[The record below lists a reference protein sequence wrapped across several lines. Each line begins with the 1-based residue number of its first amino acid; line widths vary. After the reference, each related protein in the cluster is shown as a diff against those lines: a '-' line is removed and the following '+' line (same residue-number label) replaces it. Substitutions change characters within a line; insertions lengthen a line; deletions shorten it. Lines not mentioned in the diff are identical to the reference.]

1 MKDGQ
6 LTVAKPTGRRT
17 MNFRNL
23 LSPPPI
29 SINAV
34 LVVAM
39 VGLAVLASA
48 STSQAQLTTRRVM
61 SATDDKVASLDEQ
74 LINQLRATTE
84 DRKAFIRMVVL
95 LVDQERFEKGHL
107 IAIQRYA
114 MRRNPD
120 FPFPYFERAM
130 RFEAE
135 KVGITLPPVQLLAG
149 SKSIQV
155 R

>member
-1 MKDGQ
+1 
-6 LTVAKPTGRRT
+6 

-107 IAIQRYA
+107 LAIQRYA

>member
-1 MKDGQ
+1 
-6 LTVAKPTGRRT
+6 
-17 MNFRNL
+17 MNFQNL

-48 STSQAQLTTRRVM
+48 STSQAQLTTRRIT
-61 SATDDKVASLDEQ
+61 SATENKVATLDEQ

-107 IAIQRYA
+107 LAIQRYA

-135 KVGITLPPVQLLAG
+135 KVGITLPPVQLLAV
-149 SKSIQV
+149 SKSIQA

>member
-1 MKDGQ
+1 
-6 LTVAKPTGRRT
+6 

-34 LVVAM
+34 LVVAI

>member
-1 MKDGQ
+1 
-6 LTVAKPTGRRT
+6 
-17 MNFRNL
+17 MNFQKL
-23 LSPPPI
+23 LSLVPI
-29 SINAV
+29 SIKAV
-34 LVVAM
+34 LVGAM
-39 VGLAVLASA
+39 VGFAVLASA
-48 STSQAQLTTRRVM
+48 STSHAQLTTRRVT
-61 SATDDKVASLDEQ
+61 SATENKVATLDEQ
-74 LINQLRATTE
+74 IINQLRATTE

>member
-1 MKDGQ
+1 
-6 LTVAKPTGRRT
+6 

>member
-1 MKDGQ
+1 MYDGK

-17 MNFRNL
+17 MNFQKL
-23 LSPPPI
+23 LSLVPI
-29 SINAV
+29 SIKAV
-34 LVVAM
+34 LVGAM
-39 VGLAVLASA
+39 VGFAVLASA
-48 STSQAQLTTRRVM
+48 STSHAQLTTRRVT
-61 SATDDKVASLDEQ
+61 SATENKVATLDEQ
-74 LINQLRATTE
+74 IINQLRATTE

-107 IAIQRYA
+107 LAIQRYA

>member
-1 MKDGQ
+1 
-6 LTVAKPTGRRT
+6 
-17 MNFRNL
+17 MNFQKL
-23 LSPPPI
+23 LSLVPI
-29 SINAV
+29 SIKAV
-34 LVVAM
+34 LVGAM
-39 VGLAVLASA
+39 VGFAVLASA
-48 STSQAQLTTRRVM
+48 STSHAQLTTRRVT
-61 SATDDKVASLDEQ
+61 SATENKVATLDEQ
-74 LINQLRATTE
+74 IINQLRATTE

-107 IAIQRYA
+107 LAIQRYA